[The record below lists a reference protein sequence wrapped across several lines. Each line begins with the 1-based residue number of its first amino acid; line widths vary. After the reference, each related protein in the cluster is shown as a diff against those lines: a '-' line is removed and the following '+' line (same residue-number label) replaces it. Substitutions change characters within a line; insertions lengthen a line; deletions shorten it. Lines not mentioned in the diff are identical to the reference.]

1 MTCFALTL
9 VISTVSA
16 FSPVV
21 LRGQVAE
28 PRSAL
33 LVPCGHMA
41 MCTECSMRV
50 LRGPR
55 PICVVCR
62 QPIEKA
68 PPLVTSPHTRACAHA
83 CAGACACPCARA
95 RARLLHVP
103 PSVTFV
109 RLLRRVWRMA
119 CLAWGLLGAP
129 C

>member
-1 MTCFALTL
+1 MG
-9 VISTVSA
+9 SA
-16 FSPVV
+16 GEHVPVGSSSSSAHPESLLGEAGEAGEEGEEKEPCAV
-21 LRGQVAE
+21 CLDE

-33 LVPCGHMA
+33 LVPCGHLA

-95 RARLLHVP
+95 RARLL
-103 PSVTFV
+103 
-109 RLLRRVWRMA
+109 
-119 CLAWGLLGAP
+119 
-129 C
+129 